1 MTETKTVKIIADS
14 TCDLSKELLTRYD
27 ISVLPLH
34 ILLGEQECED
44 GINVT
49 PDEIYQWSDA
59 NKTTPKTSA
68 PSMER
73 AMELI
78 RPYTDAGREVI
89 CFSTV
94 SYTHLD
100 VYKRQDIWKK
110 RRLLNFRH
118 ICR

>member
-49 PDEIYQWSDA
+49 PDEIY
-59 NKTTPKTSA
+59 
-68 PSMER
+68 R
-73 AMELI
+73 C
-78 RPYTDAGREVI
+78 V
-89 CFSTV
+89 
-94 SYTHLD
+94 
-100 VYKRQDIWKK
+100 
-110 RRLLNFRH
+110 
-118 ICR
+118 